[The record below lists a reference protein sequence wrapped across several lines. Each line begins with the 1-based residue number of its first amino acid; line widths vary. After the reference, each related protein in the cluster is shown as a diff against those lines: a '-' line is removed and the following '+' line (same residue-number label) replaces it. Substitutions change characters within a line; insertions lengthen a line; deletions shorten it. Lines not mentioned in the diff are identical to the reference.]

1 MWHRKPLYHDSGRG
15 ISAATILGRE
25 VTIVNHSE
33 FLSDYIDKHGPGKD
47 AKFDSKESAFA
58 SMWDLISAAQAAW
71 KKEISLSL

>member
-1 MWHRKPLYHDSGRG
+1 M
-15 ISAATILGRE
+15 
-25 VTIVNHSE
+25 TIVNHSE

-71 KKEISLSL
+71 KKRNLIIPVVPTSSIIEI